1 MCHFFKPCGKIRV
14 WGLGCTSCD
23 KTTWKQGI
31 LKQIYNLGST
41 LQFFCLTVN
50 GLAYCQTNATAQ
62 KHCFPNDFFLFETNI
77 SPISHLLVI
86 AFKTYSESWGMWFLT
101 AVFFFLNPTEHVA
114 AVLSCTTPSIHF
126 QNCLS
131 GSQVGLEPIEA
142 VTGQREATL
151 LKGCSLIQT
160 KGCKQR
166 THISIIMLHKQDNC
180 CLHH

>member
-62 KHCFPNDFFLFETNI
+62 KHCFPNEFFLFETNI

-101 AVFFFLNPTEHVA
+101 AVFFFLTQRNMLLQCSA
-114 AVLSCTTPSIHF
+114 APHHPFIFRTAYQGHRWGWNLSK
-126 QNCLS
+126 LS
-131 GSQVGLEPIEA
+131 
-142 VTGQREATL
+142 
-151 LKGCSLIQT
+151 
-160 KGCKQR
+160 
-166 THISIIMLHKQDNC
+166 QDKERPPYWRAAA
-180 CLHH
+180 